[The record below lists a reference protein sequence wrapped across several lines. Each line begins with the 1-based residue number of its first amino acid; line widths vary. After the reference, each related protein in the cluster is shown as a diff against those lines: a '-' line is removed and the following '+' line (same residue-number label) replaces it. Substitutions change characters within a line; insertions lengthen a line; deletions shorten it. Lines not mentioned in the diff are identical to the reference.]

1 MRRRAIQMTS
11 AAVAVAVL
19 FLGIPAILFGV
30 STIWQSA
37 EKAVASRA
45 ETVRSVIERRENE
58 HVVISRGLL
67 ESFAQ
72 MSDPDDAH
80 ITYRKS
86 DGTVLKSGN
95 ALPISPDTITK
106 IEETRSGS
114 IITVSVE
121 KGPIYVRTVL
131 LIIGAVALI
140 MAAFVI
146 GVLMAMRQS
155 RKLSAPLIYMAASA
169 EQIGAGQVRPQ
180 IKPSGIE
187 EIDLVYQELERTAD
201 RIAGRIA
208 AERQFAANAAHQL
221 RTPLTALS
229 MRVEEIQYLTDDPE
243 IKEEAEKALEQIG
256 RLGGVVD
263 ELMANASSDHGRNFE
278 AIALHDVFEQ
288 QGDEWEKPFRKA
300 KRTLAFDVGEDA
312 VVLATPGS
320 VSQILATLIE
330 NSLKYGAGTTT
341 VTATKNGRVVQIKV
355 CDAGEGISDELVP
368 HIFLKGVSAGGSTG
382 IGLAVAKDL
391 AKINDGR
398 LELTAQKPA
407 EFTLTLRTVPESLG
421 PDRLLPQGAIHAVGA
436 RRRRR

>member
-19 FLGIPAILFGV
+19 FLGIPAIIFGV
-30 STIWQSA
+30 SSIWQAS
-37 EKAVASRA
+37 EEAVAARA

-58 HVVISRGLL
+58 GVVISQSLI

-72 MSDPDDAH
+72 MSDPDDAF
-80 ITYRKS
+80 IQYRKS
-86 DGTVLKSGN
+86 DGTRLESRN
-95 ALPISPDTITK
+95 TIAPMSDAIRK
-106 IEETRSGS
+106 IEETRQGS
-114 IITVSVE
+114 IVTVTVE
-121 KGPIYVRTVL
+121 KGPIYLRSAL
-131 LIIGAVALI
+131 LIVGAVGLI
-140 MAAFVI
+140 TAAFII

-229 MRVEEIQYLTDDPE
+229 MRIEEIQYLTDDPE
-243 IKEEAEKALEQIG
+243 VKEEAEKALEQIE
-256 RLGGVVD
+256 RLGGVVN
-263 ELMANASSDHGRNFE
+263 ELMANASSDRGRNFE
-278 AIALHDVFEQ
+278 AIALHDVFTQ
-288 QGDEWEKPFRKA
+288 QGDEWERPFKKA
-300 KRTLAFDVGEDA
+300 KRTLAFDVGDDA
-312 VVLATPGS
+312 VVLATRGS

-341 VTATKNGRVVQIKV
+341 VTATKNGRVVLIKV
-355 CDAGEGISDELVP
+355 RDDGEGISDELVP

-398 LELTAQKPA
+398 LELTSQRPA
-407 EFTLTLRTVPESLG
+407 EFTLTLRTVPQSLD